1 MPRIIEGNLQS
12 TGLKFAV
19 VASRFN
25 HFVVERLVDGA
36 LDALKRTG
44 ARDDDVTVLRT
55 PGSFEIP
62 ALAQKAAV
70 GGSFDAV
77 ICVGAVIRGGTPH
90 FDYIAAEVTKGIAQ
104 VAMAAPVPVV
114 YGVITT
120 DTIEQAI
127 ERAGTKAGNKGYD
140 AAMTAVELCNLYRTL
155 GGKASAKR

>member
-1 MPRIIEGNLQS
+1 MPKIIEGNLQS
-12 TGLKFAV
+12 TGLRFAV

-44 ARDDDVTVLRT
+44 ARDEDITVLRT

-62 ALAQKAAV
+62 ALARVAAES
-70 GGSFDAV
+70 GQYDAV
-77 ICVGAVIRGGTPH
+77 VCVGAVIRGGTPH

-104 VAMAAPVPVV
+104 VAMDARVPVV

-140 AAMTAVELCNLYRTL
+140 AGMTAVELCNLYRQL
-155 GGKASAKR
+155 GGKARA